1 MKNKIIFL
9 VCAVF
14 LTVACEKEQHT
25 GKESRVSVT
34 VYDENGKV
42 MPGVPVK
49 MYDEKDYK
57 AFEQDNLTPPTA
69 GATANAQ
76 GIALFTLPG
85 ETWFSGQSQ
94 RFLTF
99 VVQEG
104 GGPDNYRIWSVR
116 KTIDAGKDIQLEIRL
131 TSALAPGEEQPED
144 KATLTRLS
152 IVQPPHKIVYTLGEE
167 LDLEG
172 LLLTGIYSNGQ
183 ESPLTV
189 TPEQVSGFSS
199 DVPAER
205 LELTIGIEDR
215 QASFTVSIVPVYV
228 QEGVLTGAY
237 KGYSEITLPPHVT
250 AIAPEAFM
258 QNRQITRV
266 VMNEGLTS
274 IGEMAFF
281 NSGIQEIVFPS
292 TLQQLAPDLF
302 YYCDRLKR
310 VDLSHTQI
318 TRIPESAFACSGVEE
333 VLLPSALTSIGTQ
346 AFMITEHLKSAVIPQ
361 SVTHIGMEA
370 FRGSG
375 ITTVQLPNS
384 ISAIETRAFYLCP
397 NLTEVSA
404 YGPASSNHPDAVIK
418 EHCFVGCPNLA
429 RFEIPQ
435 SINILGQGL
444 ITGNQKVHTL
454 TIPARVT
461 RIDFSAFDNTGI
473 KEVIVEALTPPATSE
488 GEWYGFPE
496 TITSISVPAQA
507 VEAYKTAEGWKKFA
521 DKIKARPS
529 GVFPSSG
536 DHI

>member
-104 GGPDNYRIWSVR
+104 GGPDNYRIWSVG

-131 TSALAPGEEQPED
+131 TSALVPGEEQPED
-144 KATLTRLS
+144 KGTLTRLS

-167 LDLEG
+167 LNLEG

-250 AIAPEAFM
+250 AIATGSLHTEQANH
-258 QNRQITRV
+258 QSRDERGTDLYRRN
-266 VMNEGLTS
+266 GL
-274 IGEMAFF
+274 
-281 NSGIQEIVFPS
+281 
-292 TLQQLAPDLF
+292 LQL
-302 YYCDRLKR
+302 RR
-310 VDLSHTQI
+310 TGN
-318 TRIPESAFACSGVEE
+318 RIPVHLAAACAGF
-333 VLLPSALTSIGTQ
+333 VLLLRPA
-346 AFMITEHLKSAVIPQ
+346 
-361 SVTHIGMEA
+361 
-370 FRGSG
+370 
-375 ITTVQLPNS
+375 
-384 ISAIETRAFYLCP
+384 ETGRPLAHP
-397 NLTEVSA
+397 
-404 YGPASSNHPDAVIK
+404 NHPDSRKRFRMLRSRRSITAVCTHIY
-418 EHCFVGCPNLA
+418 
-429 RFEIPQ
+429 R
-435 SINILGQGL
+435 
-444 ITGNQKVHTL
+444 
-454 TIPARVT
+454 
-461 RIDFSAFDNTGI
+461 DTGI
-473 KEVIVEALTPPATSE
+473 HDNGTSE
-488 GEWYGFPE
+488 IRSNPPKRHTYRYGSIPGKRHHHR
-496 TITSISVPAQA
+496 TTSQQHLRHRDACLLPMSQPDGSIRIRSCLKQ
-507 VEAYKTAEGWKKFA
+507 
-521 DKIKARPS
+521 PS
-529 GVFPSSG
+529 GCRNQRALLCGLPQPCPL
-536 DHI
+536 

>member
-104 GGPDNYRIWSVR
+104 GGPDNYRIWSVG

-131 TSALAPGEEQPED
+131 TSALAPEQEQPED

-281 NSGIQEIVFPS
+281 NSGIQEIVFPVH
-292 TLQQLAPDLF
+292 LA
-302 YYCDRLKR
+302 
-310 VDLSHTQI
+310 
-318 TRIPESAFACSGVEE
+318 AACAGF
-333 VLLPSALTSIGTQ
+333 VLLLRPA
-346 AFMITEHLKSAVIPQ
+346 
-361 SVTHIGMEA
+361 
-370 FRGSG
+370 
-375 ITTVQLPNS
+375 
-384 ISAIETRAFYLCP
+384 ETGRPLAHP
-397 NLTEVSA
+397 
-404 YGPASSNHPDAVIK
+404 NHPDSRKRFRMLRSRRSITAVCTHI
-418 EHCFVGCPNLA
+418 HRNT
-429 RFEIPQ
+429 
-435 SINILGQGL
+435 SIHDDG
-444 ITGNQKVHTL
+444 
-454 TIPARVT
+454 
-461 RIDFSAFDNTGI
+461 
-473 KEVIVEALTPPATSE
+473 TSE
-488 GEWYGFPE
+488 IRSNPPKRHTYRYGSIPGKRHHHR
-496 TITSISVPAQA
+496 TTSQQHLHHRGTRLLPMPQPDGSIRIRSCLKQ
-507 VEAYKTAEGWKKFA
+507 
-521 DKIKARPS
+521 PS
-529 GVFPSSG
+529 GCRNQRALPCRLPQPCPL
-536 DHI
+536 

>member
-42 MPGVPVK
+42 MPGIPVK

-85 ETWFSGQSQ
+85 EVWFSGQSQ

-104 GGPDNYRIWSVR
+104 GGPDNYRIWSVG

-144 KATLTRLS
+144 KGTLIGLS
-152 IVQPPHKIVYTLGEE
+152 IAQPPHKIAYTLGEP
-167 LDLEG
+167 LDLDG
-172 LLLTGIYSNGQ
+172 LLLTGVYSNGK
-183 ESPLTV
+183 EYPVTV

-199 DVPAER
+199 DAPADR
-205 LELTIGIEDR
+205 LVLTIGIEDR
-215 QASFTVSIVPVYV
+215 QATFTVSIAPIRV
-228 QEGVLTGAY
+228 QEGVLTETY

-333 VLLPSALTSIGTQ
+333 VLLPSALTAIGTQ
-346 AFMITEHLKSAVIPQ
+346 AFMMTEHLKSAVIPQ

-384 ISAIETRAFYLCP
+384 ISTIEARAFYLCP

-429 RFEIPQ
+429 HFEIPQ

>member
-1 MKNKIIFL
+1 M
-9 VCAVF
+9 
-14 LTVACEKEQHT
+14 
-25 GKESRVSVT
+25 
-34 VYDENGKV
+34 
-42 MPGVPVK
+42 
-49 MYDEKDYK
+49 
-57 AFEQDNLTPPTA
+57 
-69 GATANAQ
+69 
-76 GIALFTLPG
+76 
-85 ETWFSGQSQ
+85 
-94 RFLTF
+94 
-99 VVQEG
+99 
-104 GGPDNYRIWSVR
+104 
-116 KTIDAGKDIQLEIRL
+116 
-131 TSALAPGEEQPED
+131 
-144 KATLTRLS
+144 
-152 IVQPPHKIVYTLGEE
+152 
-167 LDLEG
+167 EG

-250 AIAPEAFM
+250 AIAPEAFI

-281 NSGIQEIVFPS
+281 NSGVQEIVFPS

-435 SINILGQGL
+435 SISILGQGL

-521 DKIKARPS
+521 DKIRARS
-529 GVFPSSG
+529 
-536 DHI
+536 